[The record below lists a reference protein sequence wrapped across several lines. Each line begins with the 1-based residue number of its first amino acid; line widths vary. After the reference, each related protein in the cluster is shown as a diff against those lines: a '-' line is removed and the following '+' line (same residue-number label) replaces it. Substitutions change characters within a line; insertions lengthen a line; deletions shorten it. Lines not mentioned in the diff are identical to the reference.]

1 MNTNNGTLAKP
12 LSKHATSQNTTSE
25 KKEAVLSTTSFSSP
39 KEAEV
44 RKTIDATRYS
54 PFSSPLAEEK
64 EKEEFEYTKRISNTQ
79 LQFAW
84 TAIILSLLWV
94 FLIIFIVISQGTS
107 KLHTSF
113 LCTTLCGF
121 LGCAISAACISGLC
135 MTIHVIAL
143 NFRNKPSLEAISKS
157 CRYASS
163 HMSMLVAPLIGIW
176 CYHSFYKEITK
187 YSQDLPFHLSETTL
201 ITLITSTTV
210 SVLGILGAVM
220 FWLFPRATQ
229 K

>member
-1 MNTNNGTLAKP
+1 MNTDNGALAESF
-12 LSKHATSQNTTSE
+12 SKHTNPE
-25 KKEAVLSTTSFSSP
+25 KKEAVLSPTPFSSP
-39 KEAEV
+39 KEKEESE
-44 RKTIDATRYS
+44 TIDSTKYS
-54 PFSSPLAEEK
+54 PFFSPLAEEK

-84 TAIILSLLWV
+84 TSIILSLIWV

-113 LCTTLCGF
+113 LCTILCGF
-121 LGCAISAACISGLC
+121 LGCAVSAVCISGLC

-143 NFRNKPSLEAISKS
+143 NFRNKPYLESIAKS
-157 CRYASS
+157 CRHASS
-163 HMSMLVAPLIGIW
+163 HMSMLVAPLVGVW
-176 CYHSFYKEITK
+176 CYHSFYAEITK
-187 YSQDLPFHLSETTL
+187 RSQDFPFQLSETTL

-220 FWLFPRATQ
+220 FWLFPRSTQ

>member
-1 MNTNNGTLAKP
+1 M
-12 LSKHATSQNTTSE
+12 TTGDKSLKNPISHQTIFDSTTPE
-25 KKEAVLSTTSFSSP
+25 KKEAVLSQTSFFSP
-39 KEAEV
+39 TEVEKKEN
-44 RKTIDATRYS
+44 IDSTKYS

-84 TAIILSLLWV
+84 TAIVLSLLWV

-107 KLHTSF
+107 TLHTGF

-121 LGCAISAACISGLC
+121 LGCAISAASISGLC
-135 MTIHVIAL
+135 MIIHVITL
-143 NFRNKPSLEAISKS
+143 NFRKIPYKEAISKS
-157 CRYASS
+157 FRFSS
-163 HMSMLVAPLIGIW
+163 PHLSMLFAPLIGVW
-176 CYHSFYKEITK
+176 CYHSFYIDIANVSE
-187 YSQDLPFHLSETTL
+187 DLPFRLSETTL
-201 ITLITSTTV
+201 ITLISSTTV